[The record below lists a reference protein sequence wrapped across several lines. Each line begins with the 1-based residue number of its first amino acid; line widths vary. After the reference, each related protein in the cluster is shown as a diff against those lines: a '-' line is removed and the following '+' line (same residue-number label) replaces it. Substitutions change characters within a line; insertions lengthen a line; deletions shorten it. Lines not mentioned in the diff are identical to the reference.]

1 MLSMPLFISLFLI
14 EEFRA
19 LEPISIPSFARFP
32 RSPFPDCLHFF
43 LIFFKAGP
51 AKFNRILLLFFL
63 GPIFLGRVTLI
74 FLGSCF
80 QLILS
85 YLARKVFPFG
95 RFTTFGVAVFLSIVL
110 SFIFLLRPLQNIF
123 PSIGF
128 AISPK
133 IAVPIDAS
141 RLIGIAPPFCHLFFL
156 FYMPHQYTKGP
167 FLQTVSPY
175 SFQKVLITFIYHVCS
190 VL

>member
-1 MLSMPLFISLFLI
+1 MSATSESSALFKFLFIFETPYLNISGMLSMPLFISLFPI

-32 RSPFPDCLHFF
+32 PSPFPDCLHFF

-63 GPIFLGRVTLI
+63 GPIFFLVRVTLI

-85 YLARKVFPFG
+85 YLATKVFPFG
-95 RFTTFGVAVFLSIVL
+95 RFTTFGVALFLNTIL
-110 SFIFLLRPLQNIF
+110 SFIF
-123 PSIGF
+123 S
-128 AISPK
+128 
-133 IAVPIDAS
+133 
-141 RLIGIAPPFCHLFFL
+141 FFYDL
-156 FYMPHQYTKGP
+156 
-167 FLQTVSPY
+167 
-175 SFQKVLITFIYHVCS
+175 C
-190 VL
+190 